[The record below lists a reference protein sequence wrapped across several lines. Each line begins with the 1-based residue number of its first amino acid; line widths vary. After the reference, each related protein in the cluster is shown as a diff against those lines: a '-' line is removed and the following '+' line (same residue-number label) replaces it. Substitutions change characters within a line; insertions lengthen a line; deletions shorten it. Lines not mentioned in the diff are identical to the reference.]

1 MGQALACKFS
11 RTDLSPAEFSYKR
24 VSDYTRSSKGSN
36 QYNHTHF
43 AILKFLPLTT
53 AKYRTHNFCFV
64 LFFSPFFCTFDL
76 LRIMSVNI

>member
-1 MGQALACKFS
+1 MLYYSYLLNLVGQALACKFS

-43 AILKFLPLTT
+43 DT
-53 AKYRTHNFCFV
+53 
-64 LFFSPFFCTFDL
+64 
-76 LRIMSVNI
+76 